1 MTMALLQATAKPVRL
16 FFALTF
22 AWSWFFWGLAIA
34 SGRPW
39 TAFPTVLFYVVGGFG
54 PSFMAILLVHT
65 GRGGES
71 PAAFWHRVRDVRRI
85 SPAWHLAIVAVAFIP
100 SLTATLVPTGLAPV
114 TGGQVGFTG
123 GILFVAVGAAFAE
136 ELGWRGFA
144 LDGLLARRTALTA
157 GLLVGIA
164 WTIWHLPFY
173 FIEGT
178 IQSDAGLWSRDFWSD
193 MITRIPLAV
202 LFAWIYVNT
211 GRSILSALLL
221 HALENVASVVVGP
234 NGRQVVV
241 RLIVLT
247 VGAAVVSVIRTAA
260 PPRDARPWPDEPG
273 GGSPRSP
280 PKR

>member
-1 MTMALLQATAKPVRL
+1 MAWRQATTKPVWL

-22 AWSWFFWGLAIA
+22 AWSWFFWGLAIG

-54 PSFMAILLVHT
+54 PSLVAILLVHA

-71 PAAFWHRVRDVRRI
+71 PAAFWYRVRDARRI
-85 SPAWHLAIVAVAFIP
+85 SPAWYLAIVAVAFIP
-100 SLTATLVPTGLAPV
+100 SLTATLVPTGLAPA
-114 TGGQVGFTG
+114 TGSQVGFTG
-123 GILFVAVGAAFAE
+123 AILLVAVGAAFAE

-144 LDGLLARRTALTA
+144 LDGLLARRTALEA

-173 FIEGT
+173 FIGGT
-178 IQSDAGLWSRDFWSD
+178 IQSDAGLWSGDFWSD
-193 MITRIPLAV
+193 MITRVPFAV

-221 HALENVASVVVGP
+221 HALDNVASVVVGP
-234 NGRQVVV
+234 EGQQVVV
-241 RLIVLT
+241 RLIVVT
-247 VGAAVVSVIRTAA
+247 AGAAVVGITLTAT
-260 PPRDARPWPDEPG
+260 PPRDARPSPDEPG
-273 GGSPRSP
+273 AGSRRSP
-280 PKR
+280 PKG